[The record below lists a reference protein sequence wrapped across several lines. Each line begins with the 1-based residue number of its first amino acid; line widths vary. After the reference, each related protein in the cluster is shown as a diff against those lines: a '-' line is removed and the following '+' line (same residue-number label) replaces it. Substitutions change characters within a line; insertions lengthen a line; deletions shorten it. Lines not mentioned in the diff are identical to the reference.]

1 MNPKLSTQL
10 HNNPRP
16 KSQQTYLLIVDDNS
30 KFVFVDN
37 LENSQSLRVINKCEK
52 IFLQYGIPK
61 EVITDKGLEFTSNN
75 FKKFSKGWNFK
86 NYTVSSYYHQSCLW
100 KLTT

>member
-10 HNNPRP
+10 HNNPGP
-16 KSQQTYLLIVDDNS
+16 KSQQTYLLVVDYNS

-37 LENSQSLRVINKCEK
+37 LENSQSLSVINKCKK

-61 EVITDKGLEFTSNN
+61 EVISDKGLEFTSNH

-86 NYTVSSYYHQSCLW
+86 KLHSKFLLHQSCLL
-100 KLTT
+100 KLKT